1 MRVLHLVRHARSRP
15 DPGRPPERW
24 GLDPAG
30 FPDLLE
36 LAASGRVPT
45 GAPTYSSPEPKAL
58 ATAHVLAHP
67 DRPVDPGRAHRCG
80 CAAVTVVDE
89 LAEHRRR
96 PRWFDDPAEFRGT
109 VRRAFADPGVA
120 AVDEWEPL
128 TRLRERLVP
137 MVRRLLDRNPG
148 TDVVLVG
155 HGTAWTLLASELTG
169 TAPDLD
175 AWARLR
181 MPDVWTLTLP

>member
-1 MRVLHLVRHARSRP
+1 MRVLHLVRHARSLP
-15 DPGRPPERW
+15 DTQQPAERW

-36 LAASGRVPT
+36 LAATGRVPA

-67 DRPVDPGRAHRCG
+67 DLNVDPADGHRCG

-96 PRWFDDPAEFRGT
+96 PRWFDDPAAFRGA
-109 VRRAFADPGVA
+109 VGRAFADPDVP

-128 TRLRERLVP
+128 TLLRERLVP
-137 MVRRLLDRNPG
+137 AVRHILDRHPG

-155 HGTAWTLLASELTG
+155 HGTAWTLLVSELTG
-169 TAPDLD
+169 TAADLD